1 MFRYRVKIKM
11 ITYDGIKWLST
22 TVFAESMSACLEK
35 IEWEYR
41 LYDCLDYMIQMK
53 ELAVG

>member
-1 MFRYRVKIKM
+1 MFRYRVEIKM